1 MDGSGKVIECI
12 LERLLAGADQKTGE
26 RKTYAYAHVCDANHA
41 HTCSK
46 SRI

>member
-26 RKTYAYAHVCDANHA
+26 RKTYAHVCEANHA